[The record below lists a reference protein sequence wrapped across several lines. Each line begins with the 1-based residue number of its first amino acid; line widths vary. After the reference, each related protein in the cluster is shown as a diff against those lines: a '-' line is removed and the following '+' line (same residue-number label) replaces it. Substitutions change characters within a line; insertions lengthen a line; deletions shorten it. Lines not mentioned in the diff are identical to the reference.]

1 MTAEGNDHGHATG
14 GPTVGG
20 LRAER
25 PALPGRWHALTV
37 SLAASFMTLL
47 DVSIVNVALPSI
59 ERDLGASA
67 ASVQW
72 VVSGYALAYG
82 LALVPAG
89 RLGDVLGRRRMF
101 LIALSAFVVTS
112 ALSGAAPSTGLL
124 IAARLLQ
131 GIAGGTLYP
140 QSSGLIQ
147 ELFGGAER
155 GRAFGFLGATV
166 GLATAAGPVI
176 GGLIL
181 ATFGGPDGWRWVF
194 YVNLPIGLVALALA
208 ARLVPATTRGGLRGV
223 HLDLVGSLL
232 LGGGVLCLLLPLVDA
247 SDGGLNRL
255 WPLFALAV
263 TLLAGFA
270 RWETRTVRRGAQP
283 LLDPQLFRIPGYV
296 PGLGIGLVYF
306 VGFTGIWLVM
316 AMFLQNGLGYSPL
329 RSGLAVTP
337 FALGVAV
344 SAVLAG
350 RLVARVG
357 RWLTVTGL
365 TTTTVGV
372 AATALV
378 LRDVGGD
385 RAAWAAAGPLL
396 LGGLGGGM
404 VTSPNVTLTLASVPV
419 RMAGAAGGAL
429 QTAQRIGSA
438 IGTALLASVFYRVL
452 QGSGHDYPTA
462 ISAALLCA
470 AGLMLL
476 ALLLAIAEM
485 WHRRSG
491 RRDQPVPAPQPEHR
505 HVGLA

>member
-1 MTAEGNDHGHATG
+1 MTEPMNSQGQATTG
-14 GPTVGG
+14 SMADGQVGG
-20 LRAER
+20 RSL
-25 PALPGRWHALTV
+25 LPGRWRVLTV
-37 SLAASFMTLL
+37 SLAAAFMTLL

-67 ASVQW
+67 ASAQW
-72 VVSGYALAYG
+72 VISGYALAYG

-89 RLGDVLGRRRMF
+89 RLGDTLGRRRMF

-112 ALSGAAPSTGLL
+112 ALSGAAPTTGLL
-124 IAARLLQ
+124 IAARLCQ
-131 GIAGGTLYP
+131 GVAAGTLYP

-147 ELFGGAER
+147 ELFAGAER
-155 GRAFGFLGATV
+155 GRAFGFLGGTV

-181 ATFGGPDGWRWVF
+181 AAFAGPDGWRWVF

-208 ARLVPATTRGGLRGV
+208 ARLLPKAATAGRQRV

-247 SDGGLNRL
+247 ADGGLARL
-255 WPLFALAV
+255 WPLSALAV
-263 TLLAGFA
+263 VLLAGFA
-270 RWETRTVRRGAQP
+270 WWEAKTVRRGRQP
-283 LLDPQLFRIPGYV
+283 LLDPQLVHIAGYV
-296 PGLGIGLVYF
+296 PGLAIGLVYF
-306 VGFTGIWLVM
+306 IGFTGIWLVL
-316 AMFLQNGLGYSPL
+316 ALFFQDGLGYSPL

-350 RLVARVG
+350 RLVSRVG

-365 TTTTVGV
+365 TMTAVGLAV
-372 AATALV
+372 TALV
-378 LRDVGGD
+378 LRHVGGD
-385 RAAWAAAGPLL
+385 QAAWAAAGPLL

-404 VTSPNVTLTLASVPV
+404 VTSPNVTLTLESVPV
-419 RMAGAAGGAL
+419 QMAGAAGGAL

-452 QGSGHDYPTA
+452 TGSGHDYPRA
-462 ISAALLCA
+462 VSDALLCA
-470 AGLMLL
+470 CGLMLG
-476 ALLLAIAEM
+476 ALVLAIAEL
-485 WHRRSG
+485 WDWRRH
-491 RRDQPVPAPQPEHR
+491 QPTPTRESQHHHL
-505 HVGLA
+505 HVI